1 MPLSSRERVL
11 SVLHHEQPDRV
22 PIVLGVSNATGIKM
36 KPYQGIKT
44 IIGVDAPDD
53 YIYDW
58 PELGTALIDEE
69 TMQRLHSDV
78 RGVLDLEPETVR
90 DRNRAR
96 DPHSD
101 YIDSWGTGQSEI
113 KPGEW
118 FPNVHPLQSANTLDD
133 IEAYG
138 EDRLPVG
145 VRQVSLPIDS
155 DAATDLSNQAT
166 AALKTGD
173 FSKIPVELN
182 PAIHRLLVHDGKLQ
196 YAALLREIADPANR
210 PLVFHCSHGVHRTGT
225 GAAILLSAL
234 GVPWEAVREDYLLS
248 NKYRHDEV
256 QKRLGQLRIMAAS
269 KKGIPEEQVDMS
281 NMEGFLI
288 QHGSYIDASYDEMVE
303 EYGAVDSYVR
313 DGLGLSE
320 EEIQRLQD
328 ELLE

>member
-1 MPLSSRERVL
+1 MSVQDTANRDEAHARHIPL
-11 SVLHHEQPDRV
+11 Q
-22 PIVLGVSNATGIKM
+22 
-36 KPYQGIKT
+36 
-44 IIGVDAPDD
+44 
-53 YIYDW
+53 
-58 PELGTALIDEE
+58 
-69 TMQRLHSDV
+69 
-78 RGVLDLEPETVR
+78 
-90 DRNRAR
+90 
-96 DPHSD
+96 
-101 YIDSWGTGQSEI
+101 GQSNLRDLGGY
-113 KPGEW
+113 KTGDDRTVKWGEVYRSGR
-118 FPNVHPLQSANTLDD
+118 FAKLTDEDVARLADLGIRTVVNLLTLDD

-210 PLVFHCSHGVHRTGT
+210 PLVFHCSYGVHRTGT

>member
-1 MPLSSRERVL
+1 MSVQDTANRDEAHARHIPL
-11 SVLHHEQPDRV
+11 Q
-22 PIVLGVSNATGIKM
+22 
-36 KPYQGIKT
+36 
-44 IIGVDAPDD
+44 
-53 YIYDW
+53 
-58 PELGTALIDEE
+58 
-69 TMQRLHSDV
+69 
-78 RGVLDLEPETVR
+78 
-90 DRNRAR
+90 
-96 DPHSD
+96 
-101 YIDSWGTGQSEI
+101 GQSNLRDLGGY
-113 KPGEW
+113 KTGDDRTVKWGEVYRSGR
-118 FPNVHPLQSANTLDD
+118 FAKLTDEDVARLADLGIRTVVNLLTLDD

-210 PLVFHCSHGVHRTGT
+210 PLVFYCSHGVHRTGT

>member
-1 MPLSSRERVL
+1 M
-11 SVLHHEQPDRV
+11 
-22 PIVLGVSNATGIKM
+22 
-36 KPYQGIKT
+36 
-44 IIGVDAPDD
+44 
-53 YIYDW
+53 
-58 PELGTALIDEE
+58 
-69 TMQRLHSDV
+69 
-78 RGVLDLEPETVR
+78 
-90 DRNRAR
+90 
-96 DPHSD
+96 
-101 YIDSWGTGQSEI
+101 
-113 KPGEW
+113 
-118 FPNVHPLQSANTLDD
+118 
-133 IEAYG
+133 
-138 EDRLPVG
+138 
-145 VRQVSLPIDS
+145 
-155 DAATDLSNQAT
+155 
-166 AALKTGD
+166 
-173 FSKIPVELN
+173 
-182 PAIHRLLVHDGKLQ
+182 
-196 YAALLREIADPANR
+196 
-210 PLVFHCSHGVHRTGT
+210 HRTGT

>member
-1 MPLSSRERVL
+1 MSVQDTANRDEAHARHIPL
-11 SVLHHEQPDRV
+11 Q
-22 PIVLGVSNATGIKM
+22 
-36 KPYQGIKT
+36 
-44 IIGVDAPDD
+44 
-53 YIYDW
+53 
-58 PELGTALIDEE
+58 
-69 TMQRLHSDV
+69 
-78 RGVLDLEPETVR
+78 
-90 DRNRAR
+90 
-96 DPHSD
+96 
-101 YIDSWGTGQSEI
+101 GQSNLRDLGGY
-113 KPGEW
+113 KTGDDRTVKWGEVYRSGR
-118 FPNVHPLQSANTLDD
+118 FAKLTDEDVARLADLGIRTVVNLLTLDD

-196 YAALLREIADPANR
+196 YAAPLREIADPANR